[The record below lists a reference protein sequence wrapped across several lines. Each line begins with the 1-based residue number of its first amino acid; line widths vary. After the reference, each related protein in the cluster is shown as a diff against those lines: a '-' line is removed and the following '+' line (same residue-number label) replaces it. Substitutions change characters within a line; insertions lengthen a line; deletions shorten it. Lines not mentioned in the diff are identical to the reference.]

1 MGTGCGIIGAGTW
14 GEVHAMAYASH
25 PQAELVAVCD
35 RDYDRAR
42 DLAQRYFAHACHSD
56 YHELLADKAIQA
68 VSVTTPDFA
77 HAEVAIAAARAGKH
91 MIIEKPL
98 AITVEKCLRIR
109 DEVAK
114 HGVKCMVDFHNRWNP
129 AFIKARSAIVS
140 GELGTLHLISMRLN
154 DTITVPTEMI
164 SGAAQSNVAWFLGSH
179 TVDLMRY
186 LAGSEVRSVYSV
198 AKEGEL
204 RRRGIDT
211 PDFFITT
218 LEMENGC
225 VGAIENCWIIS
236 EKAPSLFDF
245 KTEIIG
251 SDGTLFLDTSHCRIL
266 EKYSKISSGFEDI
279 LGLFTTNSRAA
290 GFVIESINHF
300 INAVVS
306 DSIPC
311 LGIED
316 GLATTRVINAMMES
330 AKSGKRIEIS

>member
-1 MGTGCGIIGAGTW
+1 MRIGCGIIGAGTW

-35 RDYDRAR
+35 TDFDKARA
-42 DLAQRYFAHACHSD
+42 LGQRYFARAFYSD
-56 YHELLADKAIQA
+56 YNDLLADKSIQA
-68 VSVTTPDFA
+68 VSVTTPDFV
-77 HAEVAIAAARAGKH
+77 HADVAIAAARAGKH

-98 AITVEKCLRIR
+98 AITEERCLLIR

-114 HGVKCMVDFHNRWNP
+114 NGVKCMVDFHNRWNP
-129 AFIKARSAIVS
+129 AFIKARAAIVS
-140 GELGTLHLISMRLN
+140 GELGRLHLISMRLN
-154 DTITVPTEMI
+154 DAITVPTEML
-164 SGAAQSNVAWFLGSH
+164 SWAEQSNVAWFLGSH
-179 TVDLMRY
+179 NVDLMRY
-186 LAGSEVRSVYSV
+186 LAGSEVKSVYSV

-204 RRRGIDT
+204 RKRGIAT

-225 VGAIENCWIIS
+225 VGAIENCWIVS

-266 EKYSKISSGFEDI
+266 EKYSKMSSGFEDI
-279 LGLFTTNSRAA
+279 LGLYTTNSRAA

-300 INAVVS
+300 INAVVC
-306 DSIPC
+306 DSVPC
-311 LGIED
+311 VGIED
-316 GLATTRVINAMMES
+316 GIAATMVINAMMES